1 MELGDET
8 IFVGAGSGGKA
19 LTKFLDFLGAGAA
32 ASNFRTT
39 AGCGHAVLL
48 ADLEINGP
56 SHSQQRESEWKIDY
70 RVERAAKA
78 NRGGSV
84 Q

>member
-1 MELGDET
+1 MKLGEEAVL
-8 IFVGAGSGGKA
+8 VGAGSGGEA
-19 LTKFLDFLGAGAA
+19 LAKFLDFLGAGAA

-56 SHSQQRESEWKIDY
+56 SHSKQRESEWKINY
-70 RVERAAKA
+70 RV
-78 NRGGSV
+78 
-84 Q
+84 

>member
-8 IFVGAGSGGKA
+8 VFVGAGSSGEA
-19 LTKFLDFLGAGAA
+19 LAKFLDSLGAGAA

-48 ADLEINGP
+48 G
-56 SHSQQRESEWKIDY
+56 
-70 RVERAAKA
+70 
-78 NRGGSV
+78 
-84 Q
+84 